1 MSATRNRVMDN
12 TGRVNAL
19 LVLAVA
25 AAFAAFLV
33 AGAVLVDSTLGN
45 TRIDLPLI
53 HERASDE
60 DGGDSSDDQ
69 DELDENEVSDSRRG
83 SDESEPDENEVSD
96 SRRGSDESEP
106 AEGESD
112 EREPA
117 EEESGG
123 REP

>member
-60 DGGDSSDDQ
+60 DGGDSSDDH
-69 DELDENEVSDSRRG
+69 DEL
-83 SDESEPDENEVSD
+83 DENEVSD

-117 EEESGG
+117 EDESGG